1 MNQPLISLCIPS
13 YNRLI
18 YLYELLTS
26 ISQQS
31 FSDYEIVI
39 CEDHSP
45 QRNEIS
51 KVVEDFKRANPELAI
66 LYIENKVNLGYDG
79 NIRRLIEKSNGEY
92 CLFLGNDDLLC
103 NNALSVIS
111 RILMK
116 HKDCGVIV
124 RSYATFDTDPLLIKQ
139 EFRYFPEE
147 KLICSGASAIAT
159 AFRRSVVIPGLVIH
173 RESALK
179 VATATYDG
187 SLLYQLYLVGRILSD
202 RSVVFTPEIIAL
214 RRDGNLPDF
223 GNSEAEKGK
232 FVPHEQTVDSSVHF
246 IRGMIEIAQDLEIQ
260 TGLKVFEKIRAD
272 IARYSY
278 PILAIQAHRSKFK
291 FIAYAFSLAKLGLG
305 RNVLFYCYFFALLIF
320 GSQMMDKVVWYLKSK
335 IGHAPRLGNIG

>member
-1 MNQPLISLCIPS
+1 MVPFISICIPS
-13 YNRLI
+13 YNRAV
-18 YLYELLTS
+18 YLSELLES
-26 ISQQS
+26 ISSQS
-31 FSDYEIVI
+31 FVNYEVVI
-39 CEDHSP
+39 CEDDSP
-45 QRNEIS
+45 QRSEIS
-51 KVVEDFKRANPELAI
+51 YIVEKFKISNPVISLR
-66 LYIENKVNLGYDG
+66 YFENEQNLGYDG
-79 NIRRLIEKSNGEY
+79 NIRRLIEKSKGEY

-111 RILMK
+111 TILMK
-116 HKDCGVIV
+116 HVDCGVIV
-124 RSYATFDTDPLLIKQ
+124 RSYATFDIDPLLIKQ

-147 KLICSGASAIAT
+147 KLICAGTSAIAT

-179 VATATYDG
+179 VATAACDG
-187 SLLYQLYLVGRILSD
+187 SLLYQLYLVGRILAD

-246 IRGMIEIAQDLEIQ
+246 MRGMIEIAQDLEIQ

-278 PILAIQAHRSKFK
+278 PILAIQAHRSRLV
-291 FIAYAFSLAKLGLG
+291 FITYAFSLAKLGLG
-305 RNVLFYCYFFALLIF
+305 KNALFYCYFFALLIF
-320 GSQMMDKVVWYLKSK
+320 GPQLMDRAVWHLKSK
-335 IGHAPRLGNIG
+335 IGYAPRLGNIG